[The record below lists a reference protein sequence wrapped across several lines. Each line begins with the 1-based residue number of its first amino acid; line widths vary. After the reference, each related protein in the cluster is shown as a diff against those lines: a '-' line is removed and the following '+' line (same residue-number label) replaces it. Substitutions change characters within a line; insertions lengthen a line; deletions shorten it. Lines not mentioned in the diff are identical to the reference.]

1 MVKRMRSFFAVVMLV
16 IAAAV
21 NAQVTT
27 SSMSGKVVDQSN
39 EAIIGATIQAIH
51 EPSGTHYGA
60 ITNVDGRYSIQGM
73 RAGGPYKVEVSYV
86 GYQSV
91 VYKSINL
98 QLGENYVLDANLKES
113 TELLDEVVITA
124 SKSSNMKSDRAGAVT
139 NVDAARMSE
148 VPTVSRSMND
158 IMRLTPQGAN
168 IGSGFSVGGGNYR
181 QSYVTVDGAAFN
193 NAFGIGSNLPAGGS
207 PISLDA
213 LEQISVSTTPF
224 DVRQSGFTGG
234 AINAVTKSGT
244 NEFKGTAYMY
254 TSNTHLTGNKVEDYE
269 LTRNRDHSTTYG
281 ASLGGAIIKNKLFF
295 FVNGEY
301 QDNVQA
307 GPSGIARSGAND
319 EWSTNGIVHR
329 PFENTTTVGD
339 RTFVGMNNISQYLSE
354 KYNYN
359 PGRYQGYSLETPS
372 YKIMGRLDWN
382 INNNNNNKI
391 NFRFTHTH
399 SKYSSSPSSSTTPFK
414 DSIIYPGGVDGSA
427 GKSSS
432 GRTSNTGL
440 YFESS
445 RYMQEQNFT
454 SIASEWN
461 SKWGAINNALRFT
474 YSYQNEPRTYEG
486 GTFPTVDIL
495 DQGSLYTSFGPDPF
509 TEGNLRQVKTFV
521 ITDEFNFSSGIHNF
535 MGGIQFESNKAV
547 NGFMQAGS
555 GYYVYSS
562 WDDFV
567 NNRAPA
573 AFGITY
579 SNTGDGSQFLAN
591 MKYQQLSFYLQ
602 DQMNITDNFR
612 LTAGVRFELPIYPE
626 LKNNYNKNFAQID
639 FDGYHYATDQLP
651 SSYQLTASPRIGF
664 NWDLTG
670 ERKYVLRGGSG
681 YFIGRLPFVWLVS
694 AVGNANC
701 GQSTYYYNEQK
712 DAKYGQPGFHT
723 SVADM
728 LKDPNLNL
736 PAATDPAA
744 PSGATIID
752 RDLKMN
758 ATWKSSLALDA
769 KLPGD
774 IDFTLEGIFSK
785 EFNPATVTNLGR
797 KFKGE
802 QEIAPGDVRR
812 MFEYSNSNKTDAYY
826 ITNAGNSAYY
836 YSLTASL
843 AKTFDF
849 GLHLS
854 ASYTRSYA
862 KSYGD
867 GIGDQV
873 NSAYYNNRYSVN
885 GNNDTETGYGTYVSP
900 NRVLASAAYR
910 IKYAKN
916 FASSLSL
923 IYEGMN
929 MGYAGGYS
937 AARYSYTFTGNIVGD
952 YGSNNLLYIPASREA
967 LDKWNFADYTDSKT
981 GEVTYSAKEQR
992 DDFWAYIN
1000 EDSYLKGRKG
1010 KYAERGGAIMP
1021 WHHQLD
1027 LKFNQDFFLNVGG
1040 KRNTLQFGVDIKNFL
1055 NLLNSDWGIYK
1066 TVNNTSLLSYK
1077 SGAYQFQ
1084 KNGGKKLT
1092 DTYSN
1097 LNSFNSTYSIQFSV
1111 RYIFN

>member
-16 IAAAV
+16 IAATV

-224 DVRQSGFTGG
+224 DVRQSGFT
-234 AINAVTKSGT
+234 
-244 NEFKGTAYMY
+244 
-254 TSNTHLTGNKVEDYE
+254 SNTHITGNKVEDYE

-329 PFENTTTVGD
+329 PFENTTTVGG

-382 INNNNNNKI
+382 INNNNKI

-399 SKYSSSPSSSTTPFK
+399 SKYSSNPSSSTTPFK

-432 GRTSNTGL
+432 GRTANAGM

-495 DQGSLYTSFGPDPF
+495 DQGSLYASFGPDPF

-573 AFGITY
+573 AFGVTY

-712 DAKYGQPGFHT
+712 DAKYGQPSFHT

-758 ATWKSSLALDA
+758 ATWKSSLAFDA

-812 MFEYSNSNKTDAYY
+812 MFEYSNANKTDAYY

-992 DDFWAYIN
+992 DDFLAYIN

-1077 SGAYQFQ
+1077 GGAYQFQ

>member
-16 IAAAV
+16 IAATV

-224 DVRQSGFTGG
+224 DVRQSGFTRG

-382 INNNNNNKI
+382 INNNKI

-399 SKYSSSPSSSTTPFK
+399 SKYSSNPSSSTTPFK

-432 GRTSNTGL
+432 GRTANAGM

-495 DQGSLYTSFGPDPF
+495 DQGSLYASFGPDPF

-573 AFGITY
+573 AFGVTY

-712 DAKYGQPGFHT
+712 DAKYGQPSFHT

-758 ATWKSSLALDA
+758 ATWKSSLAFDA

-967 LDKWNFADYTDSKT
+967 LDKWNFTDYTDSKT

-1077 SGAYQFQ
+1077 GGAYQFQ